1 MLSIKRKLSIS
12 IKWIFL
18 EKWVKSQ
25 QSRRETRMFLRM
37 FYFKKRFNSILIIAL
52 GEVEAGGERNEHR
65 NFQ

>member
-1 MLSIKRKLSIS
+1 MCSIKRKLSIS

-37 FYFKKRFNSILIIAL
+37 FYFKKRFNSILIIAV
-52 GEVEAGGERNEHR
+52 GEV
-65 NFQ
+65 

>member
-1 MLSIKRKLSIS
+1 MCSIKRKLSIS

-37 FYFKKRFNSILIIAL
+37 FYFKKRFSSILIIAL
-52 GEVEAGGERNEHR
+52 GEVEAGDERNE
-65 NFQ
+65 

>member
-1 MLSIKRKLSIS
+1 MCSIKRKLSIS

-37 FYFKKRFNSILIIAL
+37 FYFKKRFNSILIIAS
-52 GEVEAGGERNEHR
+52 
-65 NFQ
+65 